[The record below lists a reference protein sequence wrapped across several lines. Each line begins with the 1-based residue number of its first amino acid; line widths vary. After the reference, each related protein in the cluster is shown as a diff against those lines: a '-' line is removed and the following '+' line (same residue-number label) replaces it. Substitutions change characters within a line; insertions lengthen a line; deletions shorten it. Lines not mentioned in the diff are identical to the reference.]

1 MNYIVLTMKQLNF
14 DDLNIF
20 VSVVQTRSF
29 TEAARQLGLP
39 KSRVSRVIAALETA
53 HNGQLFYRTTREV
66 NLTDIGQRLYALT
79 LPGIQS
85 LRDSLHLA
93 ERNELKMT
101 GTINI
106 TAVED
111 IGTVIVTPI
120 IAQLSEQHPGLN
132 FNLIFSLDVLDL
144 VKHGID
150 IAIRAGATKQQS
162 YRARRLGNV
171 QFVLVGS
178 PRYLEQFPD
187 HERPLSLRQMDLI
200 AWHRG
205 VFAGSKLKLHRG
217 HLTEEID
224 HPAKFRT
231 TSSDAMLTLALAG
244 RGVANLPRFM
254 CQSHLQDQSLTQ
266 VCRSWHQLTRP
277 ISIVTPAKR
286 RLSPVVDRVAAHLG
300 NSIEQSLSRS

>member
-1 MNYIVLTMKQLNF
+1 MKQLNF

-29 TEAARQLGLP
+29 TDAARQLGIP
-39 KSRVSRVIAALETA
+39 KSRVSRVISTLEA
-53 HNGQLFYRTTREV
+53 SYSGQLFYRTTREV
-66 NLTDIGQRLYALT
+66 NLTDLGQRLYALT

-85 LRDSLHLA
+85 LRDSLRLA
-93 ERNELKMT
+93 QRNESKMT
-101 GTINI
+101 GNITI

-111 IGTVIVTPI
+111 IGTVILTPI
-120 IAQLSEQHPGLN
+120 IAQLAERHPSLT

-150 IAIRAGATKQQS
+150 IAIRAGSTKQQS
-162 YRARRLGNV
+162 YRARRLGDM
-171 QFVLVGS
+171 QFTLVGS

-187 HERPLSLRQMDLI
+187 HEKPECLHQMDLI

-205 VFAGSKLKLHRG
+205 AFATQKIRLFKGSM
-217 HLTEEID
+217 TAEID
-224 HPAKFRT
+224 RPAKFRVT
-231 TSSDAMLTLALAG
+231 NSDAMLTLALAG

-254 CQSHLQDQSLTQ
+254 CESHLQDQSLREI
-266 VCRSWHQLTRP
+266 CPNWHQITRP

-286 RLSPVVDRVAAHLG
+286 RLSPVVDKVSAYLADAL
-300 NSIEQSLSRS
+300 EQALRR